1 MELDIHEL
9 GLGEHRSFEY
19 AMPETTRQA
28 FIMLNRASWH
38 LRNSSGMASLDARI
52 LLGQINDLNVSKDD
66 E

>member
-1 MELDIHEL
+1 MGPDIHEF

-19 AMPETTRQA
+19 AMPKTTRQA
-28 FIMLNRASWH
+28 FIMLNRACWH

-52 LLGQINDLNVSKDD
+52 LLGQVNGLNTSEVD